1 MSKELLNIDYIA
13 AEEAKDLVNQ
23 IPKEKL
29 NDCEN
34 AATKILGV
42 LTEDGIYAAFI
53 YVFAKVKEDLR
64 PKFVGSMKN
73 VLNKIHGD
81 NFISSDYLEHIL
93 STVSAQILKDLNKTL
108 LARLAL
114 ERFLIY
120 TRYYAKA
127 KQQ

>member
-1 MSKELLNIDYIA
+1 MSKDLLNIDYIA
-13 AEEAKDLVNQ
+13 AQEAKALVNQ
-23 IPKEKL
+23 IPREKL

-34 AATKILGV
+34 TATKILGV

-64 PKFVGSMKN
+64 PKFAISMKN
-73 VLNKIHGD
+73 VLNKVYGS
-81 NFISSDYLEHIL
+81 NFISSDHLENIL
-93 STVSAQILKDLNKTL
+93 STVSEQILKDLNKTL

-120 TRYYAKA
+120 TRYHAKA